1 MNRFMLLAVTLILG
15 LVISACGGAAPADPA
30 ADTGTGADPAVGVDP
45 GTDAGTDP
53 AVGTDTDTDTDAGAD
68 TGTDM
73 DTDTGTDAGA
83 DTGTDMDTDTDAGA
97 DTGTDMDTDTGTDAG
112 ADADTDAGTGDAADG
127 EDTIIAV
134 AEADGRFT
142 ALLTS
147 LEATGLTD
155 ALNGEGPFTVF
166 APINEAFA
174 DLPPEIVEGLEA
186 DPLALTDILSYH
198 VVDGSFTADDLA
210 ENETLPTIQG
220 EEITIGSEG
229 DVIMLNDT
237 ASVIAEEIETS
248 NGVIY
253 VLDSVILPPS
263 LDTAGG

>member
-53 AVGTDTDTDTDAGAD
+53 AVGTDT
-68 TGTDM
+68 
-73 DTDTGTDAGA
+73 
-83 DTGTDMDTDTDAGA
+83 DTDTDAGA